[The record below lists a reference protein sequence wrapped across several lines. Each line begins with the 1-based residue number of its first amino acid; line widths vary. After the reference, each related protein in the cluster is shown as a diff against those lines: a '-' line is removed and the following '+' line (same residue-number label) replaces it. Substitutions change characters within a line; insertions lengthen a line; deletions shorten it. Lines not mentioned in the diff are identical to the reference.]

1 MPGFRFM
8 SEPSEP
14 PSGCILPDF
23 SWAQQSLKITLI
35 LSWSESVSL
44 SPARLFA
51 TSIDSI
57 ALQASL
63 SMGFSRQEYWSV
75 EPFPSPGDLPNP
87 GMEHRLDCRQSILH
101 CRQILYCLSHQ
112 PPTGTKQPLLS
123 QLCSLSPSV
132 LYCGWL
138 FLTNPWTPRSNHL
151 LPPQGFLLAF
161 YSHFLNE

>member
-1 MPGFRFM
+1 MVVFFLTSPD
-8 SEPSEP
+8 PSRAWLLWYYLEVKVLV
-14 PSGCILPDF
+14 SVVPD
-23 SWAQQSLKITLI
+23 SLQPLETQ
-35 LSWSESVSL
+35 
-44 SPARLFA
+44 
-51 TSIDSI
+51 I

-63 SMGFSRQEYWSV
+63 SMEFSRQEYWSV
-75 EPFPSPGDLPNP
+75 EPFPSPVPISKP
-87 GMEHRLDCRQSILH
+87 GMEYRFDCRQSVLH
-101 CRQILYCLSHQ
+101 CRQILHYLSHQ

-151 LPPQGFLLAF
+151 LPPQSFLLAF